1 MTYVDFLQDYFDKR
15 KQCEDY
21 RLGQH
26 FINLFIKDSSTPRMC
41 TLWEEK
47 DVLKAEKQ
55 IHEIIKILQWDY
67 DDLPKRNIGVK

>member
-15 KQCEDY
+15 KKCEDY

-55 IHEIIKILQWDY
+55 IHEIINILQWDY